1 MNDKK
6 SSPSPTI
13 PTGWLLL
20 GLVPALGLYGGLCY
34 YLQFLQDDALITC
47 RYVANALA
55 GNGLVYNIGER
66 VEGFTN
72 FAWAMVLIIAGSCG
86 LDIVVVARVLGLVCG
101 AGVIVATWY
110 LARILLQDEPF
121 WYAYIPV
128 YLVAANGALAYWAP
142 AGLETAFFAL
152 VAALS
157 LLCYMRRSHLL
168 IASLLLGVWIRPD
181 GALIAALIILAET
194 VSTRRLPLF
203 TLRCTLAALLLSL
216 PFVGF
221 KLAYYGSVLPN
232 PYYAKTSFDSNQL
245 ANGLDYSWQFLSTYG
260 FFGIGLLIPLFMYG
274 RLNVNQRGMLIFLLG
289 FIGYVTFIG
298 GDVLK
303 VNRFYLPAFGP
314 SAAMVTLSLALIL
327 RSLPARIGAIALALL
342 AAALM
347 AVTWFVPHASIVAMR
362 NRERGL
368 ITTMLLEARQLKS
381 QDHSNF
387 SIATAT
393 IGTIGYYLPGHRV
406 IDLVGLTDTTIA
418 RHPDTSITDISST
431 WRERKFNA
439 AHVLRESPDYVLF
452 GTGVKP
458 SSPGEQALFLYNEF
472 LDAYRSFTVAF
483 IAVGNGELRRPCVAY
498 HRLHPVPQILQPA
511 RSVQF
516 ITDYK
521 HALELANS
529 GRHDE
534 ALKAFEQARHDL
546 GSYVYPELLYQ
557 ETYSLMESG
566 RTGEAYGRLNKILAY
581 DSLVTGPHRDL
592 YLNESVSHD
601 TAKAS
606 IHRHYL
612 ARLSPVDIP
621 RADTIIAEYLNQTPR

>member
-1 MNDKK
+1 MNSRKFTL
-6 SSPSPTI
+6 SRGTSNR
-13 PTGWLLL
+13 WLMA
-20 GLVPALGLYGGLCY
+20 GLVPALALYCSACF
-34 YLQFLQDDALITC
+34 YLLFLQDDALITC

-72 FAWAMVLIIAGSCG
+72 FAWAMLLMIAGSSG
-86 LDIVVVARVLGLVCG
+86 LDIVQVARVLGLVCG

-110 LARILLQDEPF
+110 LARILLQDEPAWF
-121 WYAYIPV
+121 SYVPV

-152 VAALS
+152 VAVLS
-157 LLCYMRRSHLL
+157 LICYLKRTPLL

-181 GALIAALIILAET
+181 GALIAALIMLAEA

-203 TLRCTLAALLLSL
+203 TLRCTLVALLLSL

-221 KLAYYGSVLPN
+221 KLGYYGSILPN
-232 PYYAKTSFDSNQL
+232 PYYAKTSFDLNQL
-245 ANGLDYSWQFLSTYG
+245 TSGLDYSRQFLATYG
-260 FFGIGLLIPLFMYG
+260 FFGIGLLIPLFLYR
-274 RLNVNQRGMLIFLLG
+274 RLHINQRSILIFLLG
-289 FIGYVTFIG
+289 FIAYVTFIG

-314 SAAMVTLSLALIL
+314 SAALMTLSLALIL
-327 RSLPARIGAIALALL
+327 RSLPVRIGSVAMVLL
-342 AAALM
+342 AVGLM
-347 AVTWFVPHASIVAMR
+347 AVTWFVPLQSILAMR
-362 NRERGL
+362 DRERGL
-368 ITTMLLEARQLKS
+368 ITTMSLEARQLKS
-381 QDHSNF
+381 LDKSNF

-393 IGTIGYYLPGHRV
+393 IGAIGYYLPGHKV

-418 RHPDTSITDISST
+418 RHPDTTITEISST

-458 SSPGEQALFLYNEF
+458 SSPGEQALFLYNDF
-472 LDAYRSFTVAF
+472 LDSYRSFTVAF
-483 IAVGNGELRRPCVAY
+483 IPVRNGELRRPCVAY
-498 HRLHPVPQILQPA
+498 HRLRPAQQPLQPA
-511 RSVQF
+511 HSVQF
-516 ITDYK
+516 VADYK

-529 GRHDE
+529 GKHGE
-534 ALKAFEQARHDL
+534 ALRAFEQARHDL
-546 GSYVYPELLYQ
+546 APYLYPELLYQ
-557 ETYSLMESG
+557 EAFSLMESG
-566 RTGEAYGRLNKILAY
+566 RTEEAYARLNRILAL

-592 YLNESVSHD
+592 YLTASVNHD
-601 TAKAS
+601 TANAA
-606 IHRHYL
+606 IHRQYL

-621 RADTIIAEYLNQTPR
+621 RADTIIAEYLHQTHR